1 MLFRRHFGRAAHRLQ
16 VDDRSISSFDMED
29 PQFRHP
35 AAGLCKKCWRP
46 FTDRDAFNNHL
57 QQACAN
63 ASRSK
68 REKYKL
74 LQDTFCPLVDNGER
88 SLSSPDPTPLI
99 GTGPIFSNVTAPRR
113 SIAESNADMSEI
125 ISVAGDLPLA
135 APAPATAI
143 DDEEMVKMSDH
154 VALRNRVD
162 ALEESNKEL
171 VLSNKKLV
179 AFASYIMAQRRQGPS
194 AAGSSSTP
202 SRPAGHQTG
211 QPMTH
216 QQSAPS
222 TGPASMIPPS
232 TTHQP
237 ATGQSRDKEGL
248 LGGMNSQS
256 TDCDDEQ
263 DFDEDAQHILSTM
276 PSVAGSEHSTLR
288 HVPLTPSARFHRNF
302 TDELESL
309 PATEA
314 QNIHNNNS
322 NNNTAQSRGHRPKT
336 SLTDSGYG
344 SYNQR
349 HLMVAAA
356 QEGHPVPIQAQAP
369 QMDITQEHHYW
380 PQYQPGEAAA
390 VDFSPLTDE
399 EGLEMISNMD

>member
-1 MLFRRHFGRAAHRLQ
+1 
-16 VDDRSISSFDMED
+16 MED

-68 REKYKL
+68 REKYRL

-99 GTGPIFSNVTAPRR
+99 GAGPMFSNATAPRR
-113 SIAESNADMSEI
+113 SVAESNADMSDI
-125 ISVAGDLPLA
+125 ISIADEPLVA
-135 APAPATAI
+135 APAQAPTTA
-143 DDEEMVKMSDH
+143 EGEMVKMSDH
-154 VALRNRVD
+154 VALCDRVD
-162 ALEESNKEL
+162 ALEKSNQVLAASNKQL
-171 VLSNKKLV
+171 R
-179 AFASYIMAQRRQGPS
+179 AFATYMMAQHRQVPS
-194 AAGSSSTP
+194 APGSSSAP
-202 SRPAGHQTG
+202 SQPLSHQAG
-211 QPMTH
+211 
-216 QQSAPS
+216 QSAM
-222 TGPASMIPPS
+222 TNQQATAASSSAPMIPPS
-232 TTHQP
+232 TPHEP
-237 ATGQSRDKEGL
+237 ATGHQSRDKESL

-256 TDCDDEQ
+256 TECDDEQ
-263 DFDEDAQHILSTM
+263 DFDEDARHILSTM
-276 PSVAGSEHSTLR
+276 HSVAGSEHSTVR
-288 HVPLTPSARFHRNF
+288 HVPLTPSVRFDRLP

-309 PATEA
+309 PPADA
-314 QNIHNNNS
+314 QHFSSNT
-322 NNNTAQSRGHRPKT
+322 NNNTHATQPRGHRPKT

-349 HLMVAAA
+349 HLHVAAA
-356 QEGHPVPIQAQAP
+356 QAGHPAAMQAQAP
-369 QMDITQEHHYW
+369 QVQVDVPQEHYW